1 MSEKKKILVFVD
13 WYLPGYKAGGP
24 IRSVANMCGHLKNEY
39 HFRIVTADTDLHET
53 TPYKNIQSD
62 VWTKGPDGTEVLY
75 LSASHRRYNDIQRII
90 TEERADV
97 IYLNSVFSK
106 TFTLY
111 PLMVRKRHFP
121 TRKVVLAPRGM
132 LGAGALNIKPL
143 KKKLFLLNARIMGLY
158 RNIRWHTSSE
168 AETREVQNIFGKQA
182 NATVALNL
190 SQPRELKQYTRTKN
204 QGVLRAAF
212 LSRISY
218 KKNLEGTLKIL
229 AGLPSSLRV
238 EFDIYGPVE
247 EPEYWKRCED
257 LIQQMPSHIRVQYKG
272 AIANEKVTETL
283 REYHLSILLTFNENF
298 GHSIVESLA
307 AGCPVLL
314 SDQTPWKNLASQHA
328 GWEFPLSEESSI
340 REALCTIGQMDQTTF
355 DKWSNGALTLAEKII
370 RNPESIQQH
379 HILFS

>member
-24 IRSVANMCGHLKNEY
+24 IRSVANMCGHLKNDY
-39 HFRIVTADTDLHET
+39 HFRIVTANTDLHET
-53 TPYKNIQSD
+53 TPYKNISPD
-62 VWTKGPDGTEVLY
+62 VWTKGPDGTDVLY
-75 LSASHRRYNDIQRII
+75 LSASHRRYKDIQRII
-90 TEERADV
+90 TEERADI

-106 TFTLY
+106 TFTLF
-111 PLMVRKRHFP
+111 PLLVRKRLFP

-132 LGAGALNIKPL
+132 LGSGALNIKPL
-143 KKKLFLLNARIMGLY
+143 KKKLFLLNAKIMGLY

-168 AETREVQNIFGKQA
+168 AESKEVQLIFGKTA
-182 NATVALNL
+182 NTTVALNL
-190 SQPRELKQYTRTKN
+190 SQPRELKNHKRTKN
-204 QGVLRAAF
+204 PGILRAAF

-272 AIANEKVTETL
+272 AIANEKVGEML

-340 REALCTIGQMDQTTF
+340 RKAITVIGEMDQITF
-355 DKWSNGALTLAEKII
+355 DTWSNGALTLAEKII

-379 HILFS
+379 HIIFS

>member
-39 HFRIVTADTDLHET
+39 HFRIVTANTDLHES

-62 VWTKGPDGTEVLY
+62 TWTKGPDGTEVLY
-75 LSASHRRYNDIQRII
+75 LSASHRRYKDIQRII
-90 TEERADV
+90 TEERADI

-106 TFTLY
+106 TFTLF

-132 LGAGALNIKPL
+132 LGSGALNIKPL
-143 KKKLFLLNARIMGLY
+143 KKKLFLLNAKIMGLY

-168 AETREVQNIFGKQA
+168 AESKEVQHIFGKTA
-182 NATVALNL
+182 NTTVALNL
-190 SQPRELKQYTRTKN
+190 SQPRELKAHQRTKTP
-204 QGVLRAAF
+204 GIIRAAF

-229 AGLPSSLRV
+229 SALPSSIQV
-238 EFDIYGPVE
+238 EFDIYGPIE

-257 LIQQMPSHIRVQYKG
+257 LIQQMPSHIKVNYKG
-272 AIANEKVTETL
+272 AIANEKVTESL
-283 REYHLSILLTFNENF
+283 KEYHLSILLTFNENF

-314 SDQTPWKNLASQHA
+314 SDQTPWKNLSTQQA
-328 GWEFPLSEESSI
+328 GWEYPLAQEENI
-340 REALCTIGQMDQTTF
+340 RTSLIQLGEMDQSTF
-355 DKWSNGALTLAEKII
+355 NQWSNGALKLAEKII